1 MSLVAITWAISCDVP
16 DSTTKL
22 TLLMLADK
30 AGDDDRAWPK
40 VSTLMGEVQASR
52 STIMRSLKWLEAE
65 GLITREQGF
74 ERSKFGGMRKT
85 NSVYQLMIPDKISR
99 ARVRDH
105 HPQEVR
111 PLRGVVG
118 WDESRVTGDTTDDR
132 CVTGDTSVV
141 SWVTQRTREEPSP
154 RNPSPPNP
162 PLPASAATPGQDGQ
176 GREDSD
182 ESTTADPVDPPTRE
196 PRPLPDDGGGA
207 DWDLV
212 RQCLPE
218 PMQVLDDVGAARLTP
233 TLTALTAGG
242 WSARQVRNHLQ
253 AQPLPEHV
261 HSMAGLVCA
270 RLRRLTAT
278 HPPTS
283 HDATPPPPTITA
295 AEARR
300 RAWLDDLQAQAKHR
314 QQLAQARA
322 LIRAARI
329 SQDVS

>member
-1 MSLVAITWAISCDVP
+1 
-16 DSTTKL
+16 
-22 TLLMLADK
+22 
-30 AGDDDRAWPK
+30 
-40 VSTLMGEVQASR
+40 MGGVQASR
-52 STIMRSLKWLEAE
+52 STIMRSLKWLETE

-74 ERSKFGGMRKT
+74 ERSEFGGMRKT

-111 PLRGVVG
+111 PLRGVVA
-118 WDESRVTGDTTDDR
+118 WDESRVTGDTTEAPEDEVPSQSQCVTGDTINDR
-132 CVTGDTSVV
+132 CVMGDTSVV
-141 SWVTQRTREEPSP
+141 SWVTQRTKEEPSP
-154 RNPSPPNP
+154 RNPSPPTP

-176 GREDSD
+176 GRDDSD

-196 PRPLPDDGGGA
+196 PRALPDDDGGA

-242 WSARQVRNHLQ
+242 WSPRQVRDHLQ
-253 AQPLPEHV
+253 AQLLPEHV

-270 RLRRLTAT
+270 RLRRLPAA

-283 HDATPPPPTITA
+283 DDATPTPPMITDA
-295 AEARR
+295 DRDAEARR
-300 RAWLDDLQAQAKHR
+300 RAWLDDPQAQAKHR

-322 LIRAARI
+322 LIRG
-329 SQDVS
+329 QDVS